1 MATITRKPNS
11 STTKHLRRVLEGKSA
26 ELRAQMMIPATNSVL
41 RADED
46 IYDSADLAER
56 SHETWVWV
64 KKNSLDV
71 ALLREIEDALER
83 LRERSYG
90 TCMDCGRPVARK
102 RLEAVP
108 WTSYCVTCQERHSP
122 STN

>member
-1 MATITRKPNS
+1 MAIGTKKTKSNI
-11 STTKHLRRVLEGKSA
+11 TKHLRRVLEEKST
-26 ELRAQMMIPATNSVL
+26 ELRTHMMTPETNALL
-41 RADED
+41 RVDEE
-46 IYDSADLAER
+46 IHDSADLAER

-64 KKNSLDV
+64 KKNSFDV
-71 ALLREIEDALER
+71 MLLREIEDALGR

-90 TCMDCGRPVARK
+90 TCMDCGMLVARK

-108 WTSYCVTCQERHSP
+108 WTRYCVACQERLSP